1 LGCLRQRI
9 SGALRYEFT
18 TAHVRNYR
26 AFLREDN
33 HMAAQVKVMQIIARM
48 NVGGPA
54 VIVAELMRG
63 LDKSAFDQILVTGYC
78 DENEADY
85 LDTVATDIK
94 ATRIAGLGRS
104 VSLIADLK
112 AFFGL
117 VSLIRKYK
125 PDVIHTHT
133 AKAGVLGRLASLLA
147 GRGAVRVH
155 TFHGHLLHGYFSAS
169 VTKLVILIER
179 ILAARTSVLIAI
191 GTRVRDDLVGA
202 GIGRTDKY
210 RVFFPGLPAPK
221 AIAKVTAQSALGIS
235 TEFLYITFVG
245 RLTQI
250 KRPDRLLDVAKE
262 CKARGLDLRFLV
274 AGEGELF
281 ESSKLRCQREQL
293 NVTFFGW
300 RTDIDQ
306 IFAASDIAIL
316 TSDNEGIPLTLIQAA
331 QAGLPI
337 VATSVGSIS
346 DIVINESTGYLTET
360 SAPAMAD
367 AIEKLVRDAQLRKM
381 MGEAGKAR
389 AAQYF
394 SLDRMIKDHVDL
406 YRCL

>member
-1 LGCLRQRI
+1 
-9 SGALRYEFT
+9 
-18 TAHVRNYR
+18 
-26 AFLREDN
+26 
-33 HMAAQVKVMQIIARM
+33 MAAQVKVMQIIARM

-63 LDKSAFDQILVTGYC
+63 LDKSTFNQVLVTGYC

-104 VSLIADLK
+104 VSLLADLK

-117 VSLIRKYK
+117 VSLIRKLK

-155 TFHGHLLHGYFSAS
+155 TFHGHLLHGYFSS
-169 VTKLVILIER
+169 SITKVVVLIEKF
-179 ILAARTSVLIAI
+179 LALRTSVLIAI
-191 GTRVRDDLVGA
+191 GTKVRDDLVAA
-202 GIGRTDKY
+202 GIGRANKY

-221 AIAKVTAQSALGIS
+221 PMAKAAAQSALGIGTKS
-235 TEFLYITFVG
+235 LYITFVG

-262 CKARGLDLRFLV
+262 CKARGIDVRFLV

-281 ESSKLRCQREQL
+281 ESSKLRCQRENL

-300 RTDIDQ
+300 RNDIDQ

-337 VATSVGSIS
+337 VATNVGSIS
-346 DIVINESTGYLTET
+346 DIVINESNGYLTGANAVE
-360 SAPAMAD
+360 MAD
-367 AIEKLVRDAQLRKM
+367 AIEKLVRDAQLRKL

-389 AAQYF
+389 ADQYF
-394 SLDRMIKDHVDL
+394 SLERMLKDHSDL
-406 YRCL
+406 YRSL

>member
-1 LGCLRQRI
+1 
-9 SGALRYEFT
+9 
-18 TAHVRNYR
+18 
-26 AFLREDN
+26 
-33 HMAAQVKVMQIIARM
+33 MAAQVKVMQIIARM

-63 LDKSAFDQILVTGYC
+63 LDKSAFEQILVTGYC

-117 VSLIRKYK
+117 VSLIRKFK

-155 TFHGHLLHGYFSAS
+155 TFHGHLLHGYFSS
-169 VTKLVILIER
+169 SLTKLVILIEKFF
-179 ILAARTSVLIAI
+179 AARTKVLIAI
-191 GTRVRDDLVGA
+191 GSKVKDDLLAA

-210 RVFFPGLPAPK
+210 RVFFPGLPSPK
-221 AIAKVTAQSALGIS
+221 AISKSSAQSALGIS
-235 TEFLYITFVG
+235 SEVLYCTFVG

-250 KRPDRLLDVAKE
+250 KRPDRLLDVAAE
-262 CKARGLDLRFLV
+262 CKRRGIDLRFLV

-281 ESSKLRCQREQL
+281 GSSKQRALNEQL
-293 NVTFFGW
+293 NVTFLGW
-300 RTDIDQ
+300 RSDIDQ

-337 VATSVGSIS
+337 VATNVGSIS
-346 DIVINESTGYLTET
+346 DIVINESTGYLTATTATEMT
-360 SAPAMAD
+360 D
-367 AIEKLVRDAQLRKM
+367 AIEKLVRDPQLRQM
-381 MGEAGKAR
+381 MGAAGKAHAER
-389 AAQYF
+389 YF
-394 SLDRMIKDHVDL
+394 SLDRMIKDHSDL
-406 YRCL
+406 YRSL

>member
-1 LGCLRQRI
+1 
-9 SGALRYEFT
+9 
-18 TAHVRNYR
+18 
-26 AFLREDN
+26 
-33 HMAAQVKVMQIIARM
+33 MAAQVKVMQIIARM

-63 LDKSAFDQILVTGYC
+63 LDKSTFNQVLVTGYC

-104 VSLIADLK
+104 VSLLADLK

-117 VSLIRKYK
+117 VSLIRKLK

-133 AKAGVLGRLASLLA
+133 AKAGVLGRLASLFA

-155 TFHGHLLHGYFSAS
+155 TYHGHLLHGYFSS
-169 VTKLVILIER
+169 SITKVVVLIEKF
-179 ILAARTSVLIAI
+179 LAVRTSVLIAI
-191 GTRVRDDLVGA
+191 GTKVRDDLVAA
-202 GIGRTDKY
+202 GIGRANKY

-221 AIAKVTAQSALGIS
+221 PMAKAAAQSALGIG
-235 TEFLYITFVG
+235 TESLYITFVG

-262 CKARGLDLRFLV
+262 CKARGIDVRFLV

-281 ESSKLRCQREQL
+281 ESSKLRCRRENL
-293 NVTFFGW
+293 NVSFFGW
-300 RTDIDQ
+300 RNDIDQ

-337 VATSVGSIS
+337 VATNVGSIS
-346 DIVINESTGYLTET
+346 DIVINESNGYLTGANAVE
-360 SAPAMAD
+360 MAD
-367 AIEKLVRDAQLRKM
+367 AIEKLVRDAQLRKL

-389 AAQYF
+389 ADQYF
-394 SLDRMIKDHVDL
+394 SLERMLKDHSDL
-406 YRCL
+406 YRSL

>member
-1 LGCLRQRI
+1 
-9 SGALRYEFT
+9 
-18 TAHVRNYR
+18 
-26 AFLREDN
+26 
-33 HMAAQVKVMQIIARM
+33 MATQVKVMQIIARM

-63 LDKSAFDQILVTGYC
+63 LDKSAFEQILVTGYC

-85 LDTVATDIK
+85 LDTVATDIE

-117 VSLIRKYK
+117 VALIRKYK

-133 AKAGVLGRLASLLA
+133 AKAGVLGRMASLLA

-155 TFHGHLLHGYFSAS
+155 TFHGHLLHGYFNGLT
-169 VTKLVILIER
+169 TKVVILIEKFF
-179 ILAARTSVLIAI
+179 AARTRVLIAI
-191 GTRVRDDLVGA
+191 GTKVRDDLVGA
-202 GIGRTDKY
+202 GIGNRDKY

-221 AIAKVTAQSALGIS
+221 KIAKASAQSSLGIS
-235 TEFLYITFVG
+235 AETLYITFVG

-262 CKARGLDLRFLV
+262 CKQRGIGVRFLV

-281 ESSKLRCQREQL
+281 ESSKERALKEQL

-300 RTDIDQ
+300 RSDIDQ

-331 QAGLPI
+331 QASLPI

-346 DIVINESTGYLTET
+346 DIVINESTGYLTSTNSNE
-360 SAPAMAD
+360 MAD
-367 AIEKLVRDAQLRKM
+367 AIEKLVRDPKLRQM

-394 SLDRMIKDHVDL
+394 SLDRMLKDHSDL
-406 YRCL
+406 YRSL

>member
-1 LGCLRQRI
+1 
-9 SGALRYEFT
+9 
-18 TAHVRNYR
+18 
-26 AFLREDN
+26 
-33 HMAAQVKVMQIIARM
+33 MASQVKVMQIIARM

-63 LDKSAFDQILVTGYC
+63 LDKSAFEQILVTGFC

-85 LDTVATDIK
+85 LDTVAKDIK

-117 VSLIRKYK
+117 VSLIRKYR

-155 TFHGHLLHGYFSAS
+155 TFHGHLLHGYFNSV
-169 VTKLVILIER
+169 VTKVVILIEKFF
-179 ILAARTSVLIAI
+179 AARTSVLIAI
-191 GTRVRDDLVGA
+191 GSKVKDELISS
-202 GIGRTDKY
+202 GIGRSDKY
-210 RVFFPGLPAPK
+210 RVFFPGLPTPK
-221 AIAKVTAQSALGIS
+221 IISKADAQTALGIS
-235 TEFLYITFVG
+235 SQTLYITFVG

-250 KRPDRLLDVAKE
+250 KRPDRLLDVANE
-262 CKARGLDLRFLV
+262 CKTRGLDVHFLI

-281 ESSKLRCQREQL
+281 ESCKERAKRENL
-293 NVTFFGW
+293 NLTFFGW
-300 RTDIDQ
+300 RSDIDQ

-331 QAGLPI
+331 QASLPI
-337 VATSVGSIS
+337 VATNVGSIS
-346 DIVINESTGYLTET
+346 DIVISESTGYLTAKNA
-360 SAPAMAD
+360 SDMAD
-367 AIEKLVRDAQLRKM
+367 AIEKLARDAQLRKM

-389 AAQYF
+389 ATQYF
-394 SLDRMIKDHVDL
+394 SLERMLKDHTDL
-406 YRCL
+406 YRSL

>member
-1 LGCLRQRI
+1 
-9 SGALRYEFT
+9 
-18 TAHVRNYR
+18 
-26 AFLREDN
+26 
-33 HMAAQVKVMQIIARM
+33 MATQVKVMQIIARM

-63 LDKSAFDQILVTGYC
+63 LDKSAFEQILVTGYC
-78 DENEADY
+78 DENESDY

-155 TFHGHLLHGYFSAS
+155 TFHGHLLHGYFNFAI
-169 VTKLVILIER
+169 TQIVILIEKFF
-179 ILAARTSVLIAI
+179 AARTSVLIAI
-191 GTRVRDDLVGA
+191 GSKVKDDLIEA
-202 GIGRTDKY
+202 GIGRADKY

-221 AIAKVTAQSALGIS
+221 SYSKVGAQQAIGIS
-235 TEFLYITFVG
+235 SEILYCTFVG

-250 KRPDRLLDVAKE
+250 KRPDRLLDVAAE
-262 CKARGLDLRFLV
+262 CKKRGVDLSFLV

-281 ESSKLRCQREQL
+281 ESSKARGEREQL

-300 RTDIDQ
+300 RNDIEQ
-306 IFAASDIAIL
+306 IFAASDLAIL

-337 VATSVGSIS
+337 VATDVGSIS
-346 DIVINESTGYLTET
+346 DIVISESNGYLTET
-360 SAPAMAD
+360 SAVAIAD
-367 AIEKLVRDAQLRKM
+367 AIEKLVRDEQLRKM
-381 MGEAGKAR
+381 MGQAGKAR
-389 AAQYF
+389 ATQYF
-394 SLDRMIKDHVDL
+394 SLERMVNDHSDL
-406 YRCL
+406 YRSL

>member
-1 LGCLRQRI
+1 
-9 SGALRYEFT
+9 
-18 TAHVRNYR
+18 HVHNYR

-63 LDKSAFDQILVTGYC
+63 LDKNQYEQILVTGYC

-85 LDTVATDIK
+85 LDTVAKDIK

-117 VSLIRKYK
+117 ISLIRKYK

-147 GRGAVRVH
+147 GRGAARVH
-155 TFHGHLLHGYFSAS
+155 TFHGHLLHGYFSS
-169 VTKLVILIER
+169 VLTKLVILIEKFF
-179 ILAARTSVLIAI
+179 AARTSVLIAI
-191 GTRVRDDLVGA
+191 GSKVKEDLLAA
-202 GIGRTDKY
+202 GIGRAEKY

-221 AIAKVTAQSALGIS
+221 AIAKSAAQSALGIS
-235 TEFLYITFVG
+235 YEVLYCTFVG

-250 KRPDRLLDVAKE
+250 KRPDRLLDVAAE
-262 CKARGLDLRFLV
+262 CKRRGIDLRFLV

-281 ESSKLRCQREQL
+281 ERSKQRAMKDQL

-300 RTDIDQ
+300 CSDIDQ

-331 QAGLPI
+331 QAGLPV
-337 VATSVGSIS
+337 VATNVGSIL
-346 DIVINESTGYLTET
+346 DIVINESTGYLTATTATE
-360 SAPAMAD
+360 MAD
-367 AIEKLVRDAQLRKM
+367 AIEKLVRDPQLRQM
-381 MGEAGKAR
+381 MGAAGKAHADR
-389 AAQYF
+389 YF
-394 SLDRMIKDHVDL
+394 SLNRMIEDHSDL
-406 YRCL
+406 YRSL

>member
-1 LGCLRQRI
+1 
-9 SGALRYEFT
+9 
-18 TAHVRNYR
+18 
-26 AFLREDN
+26 
-33 HMAAQVKVMQIIARM
+33 MAAQVKVMQIIARM

-63 LDKSAFDQILVTGYC
+63 LDKSAFEQILVTGYC

-104 VSLIADLK
+104 VSIVADLK

-155 TFHGHLLHGYFSAS
+155 TFHGHLLHGYFSPT
-169 VTKLVILIER
+169 VTKLVVLIEKFF
-179 ILAARTSVLIAI
+179 AARTSVLIAI
-191 GTRVRDDLVGA
+191 GSKVKDDLLEA
-202 GIGRTDKY
+202 GIGRADKY

-221 AIAKVTAQSALGIS
+221 AGSKSAAQDALGLS
-235 TEFLYITFVG
+235 AEVLYCTFVG

-250 KRPDRLLDVAKE
+250 KRPDRLLDVAAE
-262 CKARGLDLRFLV
+262 CKRRGIDLRFLV

-281 ESSKLRCQREQL
+281 ESSKQRALQEQL
-293 NVTFFGW
+293 NVNFFGW
-300 RTDIDQ
+300 RSDIDQ

-337 VATSVGSIS
+337 VATNVGSIS
-346 DIVINESTGYLTET
+346 DIVINESTGYLIATTATE
-360 SAPAMAD
+360 MAD
-367 AIEKLVRDAQLRKM
+367 AIEKLVRDPQLRQM
-381 MGEAGKAR
+381 MGAAGKAHAER
-389 AAQYF
+389 YF
-394 SLDRMIKDHVDL
+394 SLDRMIKDQSDL
-406 YRCL
+406 YRSL

>member
-1 LGCLRQRI
+1 
-9 SGALRYEFT
+9 
-18 TAHVRNYR
+18 
-26 AFLREDN
+26 
-33 HMAAQVKVMQIIARM
+33 MAAQLKVMQIIARM

-63 LDKSAFDQILVTGYC
+63 LDKSAFEQILVTGYC

-85 LDTVATDIK
+85 LDTVAKDIK

-104 VSLIADLK
+104 VSLVADLK

-155 TFHGHLLHGYFSAS
+155 TFHGHLLHGYFSGS
-169 VTKLVILIER
+169 VTRLVILIEKFF
-179 ILAARTSVLIAI
+179 AARTSVLIAI
-191 GTRVRDDLVGA
+191 GSKVRDDLVAA
-202 GIGRTDKY
+202 GIGRANKY

-221 AIAKVTAQSALGIS
+221 PIAKATAQSSLGIS
-235 TEFLYITFVG
+235 AETLYITFVG

-262 CKARGLDLRFLV
+262 CKSRGLDLRFLV

-281 ESSKLRCQREQL
+281 ESSKARCLHEEL
-293 NVTFFGW
+293 DVTFFGW
-300 RTDIDQ
+300 RNDIDQ
-306 IFAASDIAIL
+306 IFSASDIAIL

-337 VATSVGSIS
+337 VATNVGSIS
-346 DIVINESTGYLTET
+346 DIVINESTGYLT
-360 SAPAMAD
+360 APNAAAMAD
-367 AIEKLVRDAQLRKM
+367 AIEKLVRDGQLRKM
-381 MGEAGKAR
+381 MGDVGKAR

-394 SLDRMIKDHVDL
+394 SLERMIKDHSDL
-406 YRCL
+406 YRSL

>member
-1 LGCLRQRI
+1 
-9 SGALRYEFT
+9 
-18 TAHVRNYR
+18 
-26 AFLREDN
+26 
-33 HMAAQVKVMQIIARM
+33 MAAQVKVMQIIARM

-104 VSLIADLK
+104 VSLFADLK

-125 PDVIHTHT
+125 PGVIHTHT
-133 AKAGVLGRLASLLA
+133 AKAGVLGRLASILA

-155 TFHGHLLHGYFSAS
+155 TFHGHLLHGYFSSA
-169 VTKLVILIER
+169 VTKLVVLIEKFF
-179 ILAARTSVLIAI
+179 AARTSVLIAI
-191 GTRVRDDLVGA
+191 GTQVRNDLIAA
-202 GIGRTDKY
+202 GIGRADKF
-210 RVFFPGLPAPK
+210 RVFFPGLAAPK
-221 AIAKVTAQSALGIS
+221 PIAKATAQGALDVS
-235 TEFLYITFVG
+235 TETLYITFVG

-281 ESSKLRCQREQL
+281 ESSKVRCEREQL
-293 NVTFFGW
+293 NITFFGW
-300 RTDIDQ
+300 RSDIDQ

-337 VATSVGSIS
+337 VATNVGSIS
-346 DIVINESTGYLTET
+346 DIVINESTGYLTQT
-360 SAPAMAD
+360 SAPAMTD

-394 SLDRMIKDHVDL
+394 SLDRMLKDHSDL
-406 YRCL
+406 YQSF

>member
-1 LGCLRQRI
+1 
-9 SGALRYEFT
+9 
-18 TAHVRNYR
+18 
-26 AFLREDN
+26 
-33 HMAAQVKVMQIIARM
+33 MAAQVKVMQIIARM

-63 LDKSAFDQILVTGYC
+63 LDKSAFEQILVTGYC

-85 LDTVATDIK
+85 LDSVATDIK

-104 VSLIADLK
+104 VSLVADLK

-155 TFHGHLLHGYFSAS
+155 TFHGHLLHGYFSGA
-169 VTKLVILIER
+169 VTKIVILIEKFFATR
-179 ILAARTSVLIAI
+179 SSVLIAI
-191 GTRVRDDLVGA
+191 GSKVKEDLLAA
-202 GIGRTDKY
+202 GIGRADKY
-210 RVFFPGLPAPK
+210 RVFFPGLPSPK
-221 AIAKVTAQSALGIS
+221 AISKSTAQSALGIS
-235 TEFLYITFVG
+235 SEVLYCTFVG

-250 KRPDRLLDVAKE
+250 KRPDRLLDVAAE
-262 CKARGLDLRFLV
+262 CKRRGIDLRFLV

-281 ESSKLRCQREQL
+281 ESSKQRALKEQL

-300 RTDIDQ
+300 RNDIDQ

-337 VATSVGSIS
+337 VATNVGSIS
-346 DIVINESTGYLTET
+346 DIVISESTGYLTPPN
-360 SAPAMAD
+360 AAALAD
-367 AIEKLVRDAQLRKM
+367 AIEKLVRDGQLRKM
-381 MGEAGKAR
+381 MGDAGKAR

-394 SLDRMIKDHVDL
+394 SLERMIRDHSDL
-406 YRCL
+406 YRSL